1 MKWRNTL
8 EAYGGV
14 SMLFHW
20 ATAAAFITSYV
31 IVYYV
36 IWFVDPE
43 TSIKPPLFGVMP
55 NADRVVPIL
64 NLHWILGVTIGFL
77 VLPRLL
83 WRLSGTAP
91 QHVPGS
97 RMEHLAAD
105 AAHWALY
112 ALLILMPVSGY
123 MTTYDPT
130 NFGLFVIPA
139 CRDTAFAE
147 WIRTMS
153 GLSTKELE
161 DVMWTVHSF
170 LGKWVA
176 WILVLVHVA
185 AALTHHFIRH
195 DAVLRRMLPGRWRA
209 ASTADLR
216 SARSDLHVS

>member
-8 EAYGGV
+8 QAYGGV

-20 ATAAAFITSYV
+20 VTAAAFIASYV

-36 IWFVDPE
+36 IWLVDPE

-55 NADRVVPIL
+55 NPDRVVPIL
-64 NLHWILGVTIGFL
+64 NIHWILGLTIGFL
-77 VLPRLL
+77 ALPRLL
-83 WRLSGTAP
+83 WRVLGTTP

-112 ALLILMPVSGY
+112 GLLILMPISGY

-147 WIRTMS
+147 WIRSMF
-153 GLSTKELE
+153 GLNTKELE

-170 LGKWVA
+170 LGRWVA

-185 AALTHHFIRH
+185 AALTHHLIRR
-195 DAVLRRMLPGRWRA
+195 DAVLRRMLPGRWRD
-209 ASTADLR
+209 ADTVNPS
-216 SARSDLHVS
+216 SAGSDLHAS